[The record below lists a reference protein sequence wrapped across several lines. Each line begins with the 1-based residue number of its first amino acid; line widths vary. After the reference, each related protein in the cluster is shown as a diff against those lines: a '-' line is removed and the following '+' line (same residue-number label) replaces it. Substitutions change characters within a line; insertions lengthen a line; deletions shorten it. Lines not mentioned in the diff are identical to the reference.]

1 MFEAMSGLKI
11 NFLKS
16 EVMMVLH
23 DDEKKLMYAE
33 IFGCRLGDW
42 PIKYLGVPVCGSR
55 LRVADMIYL
64 SDKLKKKL
72 EGWAGYSSSIGGRYS
87 LIQSSLSSTL
97 IYHMSMYLLPMT
109 NLVSLTK
116 IIQKFFWEGTGEK
129 QKYHLV
135 KWDLV
140 CTPRKKG
147 GLGIKNLQLFNQCL
161 LCKWWWKLEY
171 EHGLWQTLVKAKY
184 GVNKGITRVGM
195 KFDDSPVWKDLLK
208 VKHLYL
214 KGRMM
219 VVGNGQSTDFWKD
232 AWCGTISF
240 YDRFPQLFDICSQQ
254 IITVAEAE
262 ELGWQFNYRRWMNPE
277 IQSQWRQMRDS
288 LAMVALNNDTDK
300 PKWKFTKNGI
310 FSVKSLYEKL
320 SAVGV
325 DRSFK

>member
-1 MFEAMSGLKI
+1 
-11 NFLKS
+11 
-16 EVMMVLH
+16 
-23 DDEKKLMYAE
+23 MYAE
-33 IFGCRLGDW
+33 IFGCQLGDW

-55 LRVADMIYL
+55 LRVADMSYL

-72 EGWAGYSSSIGGRYS
+72 EGWVGYSSLIGGRFS
-87 LIQSSLSSTL
+87 LVQSSLSSTL

-116 IIQKFFWEGTGEK
+116 IIHKFFWEGTGEK

-184 GVNKGITRVGM
+184 GVNKGITRVCM

-208 VKHLYL
+208 VKHLYI

-232 AWCGTISF
+232 AWCGTNSF
-240 YDRFPQLFDICSQQ
+240 CDRFPQLFLYLFSSS
-254 IITVAEAE
+254 
-262 ELGWQFNYRRWMNPE
+262 NY
-277 IQSQWRQMRDS
+277 
-288 LAMVALNNDTDK
+288 
-300 PKWKFTKNGI
+300 GC
-310 FSVKSLYEKL
+310 
-320 SAVGV
+320 
-325 DRSFK
+325 